1 MLILLLVMVIVSA
14 IGFVACLACWVYTDA
29 KKSGE
34 DAALWALITVIVP
47 SFFGVLIY
55 FLVGRKKVNRS
66 EKNVFVKPLITLG
79 VCLILFTAVFVTK
92 AVMSTDIPVLKGV
105 SIGMINT
112 SLGDKWNVS
121 FRSSGETLNKTI
133 NLTKEEM
140 DKITINSSAEEGKVY
155 LTITQD
161 ENSLFLDITDID
173 NEKINLS
180 DFHEGKF
187 KFHIMNENAKKVKIK
202 INWE

>member
-1 MLILLLVMVIVSA
+1 MLILLLVMVILSS
-14 IGFVACLACWVYTDA
+14 IGFVVCLTCWVYTDA

-34 DAALWALITVIVP
+34 DARLWALITVIVP

-55 FLVGRKKVNRS
+55 FLVGRKNVNRT
-66 EKNVFVKPLITLG
+66 EKNKFVKPLLTLG
-79 VCLILFTAVFVTK
+79 ICFILFTTGFVTK
-92 AVMSTDIPVLKGV
+92 VVMSSDIPVMKGV
-105 SIGMINT
+105 SIGMMNY
-112 SLGDKWNVS
+112 SLGDKWNLS
-121 FRSSGETLNKTI
+121 FRSSGETMSRTI
-133 NLTKEEM
+133 KLTKEEM
-140 DKITINSSAEEGKVY
+140 DKITINSSCEEGKVY
-155 LTITQD
+155 LTIIQD